1 MPQQPSDFPSYFMLR
16 YALSST
22 SKTGAPITLSDNG
35 VVITQQLSQN
45 LNLKKGDTITIQDDD
60 THSHS
65 FRVDGIA
72 ENYLMNYV
80 FMTPNDYSKVYNANI
95 DVNQVLTN
103 LKTDASHDTISSSL
117 MKVDGVA
124 SVTFI
129 SDSEQTFHDMVK
141 SLNYVT
147 WLIILSAILLAF
159 VVLYTLTTINISE
172 RYREIATIKV
182 LGFYDREVSSYIT
195 RESYILTVIGIVI
208 GLIGGVI
215 LHARIL
221 GGIEV
226 DGVMFVKSILPSSF
240 IISALLTFLFTWVV
254 NIITMGSLHKIDM
267 VEALKGTE

>member
-1 MPQQPSDFPSYFMLR
+1 MMVAGLGMKDSISTQVSSKEFGEIMKYGVSVQLKSNVTASQIINITDTLKKTSGVSSFMESTTKSITVKNGSKSDTCSLLVSQQPSDFPSYFMLR
-16 YALSST
+16 NVPSST

-45 LNLKKGDTITIQDDD
+45 LNLQMGDTITIQDDD

-72 ENYLMNYV
+72 ENYLMNYI
-80 FMTPNDYSKVYNANI
+80 FMTPNDYSKVYGANI
-95 DVNQVLTN
+95 DINQVLTDI
-103 LKTDASHDTISSSL
+103 KTNASHDTISSSL
-117 MKVDGVA
+117 MKTDRIA

-172 RYREIATIKV
+172 RFR
-182 LGFYDREVSSYIT
+182 
-195 RESYILTVIGIVI
+195 
-208 GLIGGVI
+208 
-215 LHARIL
+215 
-221 GGIEV
+221 
-226 DGVMFVKSILPSSF
+226 
-240 IISALLTFLFTWVV
+240 
-254 NIITMGSLHKIDM
+254 
-267 VEALKGTE
+267 